1 MTKPHRDDVARA
13 IAGAYEPDNPTPN
26 HHDYR
31 ATDAV
36 LALFVDENL
45 HDETSSSESP
55 QQSAKNIVAPTQQQ
69 IADALHRATDELIA
83 EQPTVAEVEAR
94 ALERFAAGMFTE
106 LSEAQ
111 DRYAPL
117 DKEFILGVQ
126 LTARQAQD
134 RAREIREGK

>member
-26 HHDYR
+26 RHDYR

-36 LALFVDENL
+36 LALM
-45 HDETSSSESP
+45 T
-55 QQSAKNIVAPTQQQ
+55 
-69 IADALHRATDELIA
+69 